1 MGVLGAAVVVGHATC
16 ALQGCGLQRSM
27 LHYRTP
33 THQQTAMLL
42 RTDRLSDHQN
52 GKRGGG
58 GRGLCRLGKRGD
70 CGRISFTHSRTGGG
84 GGKTGTRSCCA
95 AIQNQRRGGRSKG
108 RGAHHRKGG
117 EGLVLCRRGTR
128 SNTGRIGQR
137 GRRDT
142 ARTQAWPLH
151 RHPRHRVPSFVRVG
165 RGGGGTL
172 ADCT

>member
-1 MGVLGAAVVVGHATC
+1 MHTSGGTG
-16 ALQGCGLQRSM
+16 GG
-27 LHYRTP
+27 
-33 THQQTAMLL
+33 
-42 RTDRLSDHQN
+42 DHPPHHIITSHHR
-52 GKRGGG
+52 RGGGGRGERREEGEG

-84 GGKTGTRSCCA
+84 VGGKTGTRSCCA

-137 GRRDT
+137 GGRDT

-151 RHPRHRVPSFVRVG
+151 RHPRHRVPSYVRVG
-165 RGGGGTL
+165 EGGGGEGIL